1 MVNRHQRYTSLTR
14 PSGTV
19 FWFGA
24 YLALTAALL
33 FAVPGLFLAVLQLP
47 PPSDP
52 WMRVLAVP
60 LFNFG
65 VMYMAMA
72 RRAPPAV
79 LLMTAATRSWVVLAF
94 GLLVVLGLAPPVV
107 MLFAAADLAGAF
119 WTFWALRRDK
129 ASDAAR
135 A

>member
-1 MVNRHQRYTSLTR
+1 MDARDRRFTSLTH

-24 YLALTAALL
+24 YLALTGAVL
-33 FAVPGLFLAVLQLP
+33 FTVPGLFLSILQLP

-52 WMRVLAVP
+52 WLRVLAVP

-65 VMYMAMA
+65 LMYTAMA
-72 RRAPPAV
+72 RWAPPAV
-79 LLMTAATRSWVVLAF
+79 LRMTALTRSWVVLAF
-94 GLLVVLGLAPPVV
+94 GLLVVLDLAPPVL

-119 WTFWALRRDK
+119 WTFWALRREK
-129 ASDAAR
+129 AAPAG